1 MSKTSFKNVVAQFI
15 GREGPDKSGN
25 YKNPWVKSFQNAQK

>member
-1 MSKTSFKNVVAQFI
+1 QSTSGKDIVVAQFI

-25 YKNPWVKSFQNAQK
+25 YEEFLGSGII